1 MPNRALGTIKI
12 LIVEDNPG
20 DARLIREAFNEGKIL
35 NTSYVVKDGVEAM
48 DFLHKHE
55 EFSNAPRPDLIL
67 LDLNLPKKDGREVL
81 FEIKNDKKLKN
92 IPVIILTTSQAEED
106 ITKSYDLHANCYI
119 IKPLDFG
126 QFIKMI
132 QSLEEFWFSIV
143 KLPPVN

>member
-48 DFLHKHE
+48 DFLHKQG
-55 EFSNAPRPDLIL
+55 EFSTAPRPDLIL

-81 FEIKNDKKLKN
+81 FEIKTDKKLKN

-106 ITKSYDLHANCYI
+106 IAKSYDLNANCYI
-119 IKPLDFG
+119 TKPLDFG
-126 QFIKMI
+126 QFMKMI
-132 QSLEEFWFSIV
+132 QSLEDFWFSIV
-143 KLPPVN
+143 KLPPAH